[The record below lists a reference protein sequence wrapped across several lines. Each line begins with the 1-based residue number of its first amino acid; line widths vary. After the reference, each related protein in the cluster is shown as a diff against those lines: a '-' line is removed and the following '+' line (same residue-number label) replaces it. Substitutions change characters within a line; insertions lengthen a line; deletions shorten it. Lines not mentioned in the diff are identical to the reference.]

1 MSVQLQERALTY
13 RCPHCGTTV
22 EVEPDAAGTMMN
34 CPAADCGK
42 PFRVEVP
49 AAEVVARPS
58 TLILPPGVERPTPSN
73 HAQPSEEPPQ
83 AVPMLPAAVAQAKEA
98 VAAAQAAQYPT
109 TPETPGTTIHLSMLR
124 RYPFRCLGYAL
135 LAAVGVALLLD
146 GELSHGHWVTGLG
159 AIVLLATGVR
169 FLVWWVR
176 MRATTLTLTNKR
188 GTLATGVFSTDTREF
203 EFANICDFHIHQN
216 LLMRW
221 LNVGDLAIVANN
233 GQRFLIMAV
242 PDPANITSHLQRH
255 VEFEKKAAEQPD
267 MVVVQQPPAAVPT
280 EMANP
285 A

>member
-22 EVEPDAAGTMMN
+22 EVEPDSAGTMMN
-34 CPAADCGK
+34 CPAAGCGK

-58 TLILPPGVERPTPSN
+58 TLILPPGVERPTTEKQ
-73 HAQPSEEPPQ
+73 AQPTQEPPQ
-83 AVPMLPAAVAQAKEA
+83 AIPVPPAVVAQATEA
-98 VAAAQAAQYPT
+98 VAAAQAAQHPT
-109 TPETPGTTIHLSMLR
+109 TPETSGTTIHLSMVR

-135 LAAVGVALLLD
+135 LAVVGLAFLLD
-146 GELSHGHWVTGLG
+146 GEIRHGHWVTALG
-159 AIVLLATGVR
+159 AIVLLATGIR

-188 GTLATGVFSTDTREF
+188 GGLATGVFSRDTREF
-203 EFANICDFHIHQN
+203 EFAQITDFHVYQS

-221 LNVGDLAIVANN
+221 LNVGDLAIITNN

-242 PDPANITSHLQRH
+242 PDPANVVSHLQKH

-267 MVVVQQPPAAVPT
+267 MVIVQQPPAAVPD
-280 EMANP
+280 ESV
-285 A
+285 